1 MEIKWDETGKR
12 LYETG
17 VSNGVLYVDKTAV
30 AWNGLTGVSLNPEG
44 AEAKAQYA
52 DNIKYL
58 SITSAEEFKFTIE
71 AFTYPTEFEECDGSI
86 APFAGLSIGQQDRK
100 MFGFSYVSLIGN
112 DVDGLSHGSKLHL
125 IYGCLAAPS
134 KKEYKT
140 VNDSP
145 EAISFSWDVTTTPV
159 GVDLAGQ
166 SIKPTAHLSIDSS
179 IANKDAYKKLT
190 DMLYGRGSGGTARLP
205 EPSEVI
211 KLFNTPGGTGH

>member
-86 APFAGLSIGQQDRK
+86 TPFAGFSIGQQDRK

-112 DVDGLSHGSKLHL
+112 DVDGLRHGSKLHL
-125 IYGCLAAPS
+125 IYGCLASPS

-159 GVDLAGQ
+159 GVIVADLD
-166 SIKPTAHLSIDSS
+166 IKPTAHISIDSS
-179 IANKDAYKKLT
+179 VASDAAYRKLT
-190 DMLYGRGSGGTARLP
+190 DILYGRNGDETARLP
-205 EPSEVI
+205 EPLEVI
-211 KLFNTPGGTGH
+211 KIFDMNPTP